1 MKRNSRRAV
10 FQIWLFALW
19 AAVSCGGC
27 GPKYEPISL
36 EEGTQAAGGSGLS
49 ESKKEEEKKETVLGE
64 GTDGESRAVQAQ
76 ETAKSP
82 METES
87 TEPVGNSESETSQPD
102 GVLPGEEPMEAL
114 SDGDT
119 FYQQCGMTREEAEH
133 GRTSFIED
141 VMNDSRDAVAA
152 RISYP
157 RTVTV
162 ASGSYEV
169 QDAVSFLAFYDE
181 IFTDAFKMEL
191 DRQAEQELFCSDGMI
206 SFGDGMVWFFPSDSG
221 SSMGISS
228 IDNRNG
234 CTVRYGGGQGVTG
247 G

>member
-1 MKRNSRRAV
+1 MKRNNMRAV
-10 FQIWLFALW
+10 FWSFAFW
-19 AAVSCGGC
+19 AVISCGGC

-36 EEGTQAAGGSGLS
+36 EEGTQAAGRSSLS
-49 ESKKEEEKKETVLGE
+49 ESKKEEEKKEVVLGE
-64 GTDGESRAVQAQ
+64 EADGENRSIQAQ
-76 ETAKSP
+76 EPAKSP
-82 METES
+82 VEAES
-87 TEPVGNSESETSQPD
+87 TVSVEHSESETSQPD
-102 GVLPGEEPMEAL
+102 EVLSEEETTEAL
-114 SDGDT
+114 SDEDM

-169 QDAVSFLAFYDE
+169 QDAVSFLAYYDE

-221 SSMGISS
+221 SSMGVSS

>member
-1 MKRNSRRAV
+1 MKRNNRKAA
-10 FQIWLFALW
+10 FWIWLFALW
-19 AAVSCGGC
+19 AVISCGGC

-36 EEGTQAAGGSGLS
+36 EEGTQAAGKSGLS
-49 ESKKEEEKKETVLGE
+49 ESKKEEEKKEAGLGE
-64 GTDGESRAVQAQ
+64 ETDGENRTVQAQ
-76 ETAKSP
+76 ETEKSP

-87 TEPVGNSESETSQPD
+87 TEPLGNSESETSQPE
-102 GVLPGEEPMEAL
+102 GMLSVEETTEAL
-114 SDGDT
+114 SDEDM

-169 QDAVSFLAFYDE
+169 QDAVSFLAYYDE
-181 IFTDAFKMEL
+181 IFTDAFKAEL

-206 SFGDGMVWFFPSDSG
+206 SFGDGLVWFFPSDSG
-221 SSMGISS
+221 NSMGISS

-234 CTVRYGGGQGVTG
+234 CTVRYGGEQGVTG

>member
-1 MKRNSRRAV
+1 MKKNNRRAV
-10 FQIWLFALW
+10 FWIFALW
-19 AAVSCGGC
+19 AVISCGGC

-36 EEGTQAAGGSGLS
+36 EEGTQAAGRSGLS
-49 ESKKEEEKKETVLGE
+49 ESKKEEEKKEVVLGE
-64 GTDGESRAVQAQ
+64 EADGENRSVQAQ
-76 ETAKSP
+76 EPAKSP
-82 METES
+82 VEAES
-87 TEPVGNSESETSQPD
+87 TESVENSESETTQPD
-102 GVLPGEEPMEAL
+102 EALSEEETTEAL
-114 SDGDT
+114 SDEDM
-119 FYQQCGMTREEAEH
+119 FYQQCGMIWEEAEH

-169 QDAVSFLAFYDE
+169 QDAVSFLAYYDE

-228 IDNRNG
+228 IDNRAG
-234 CTVRYGGGQGVTG
+234 CTVRYGGEQGVTG
-247 G
+247 GQR